1 MIIGVLIAIVETT
14 QEVYVYMISGDRCE
28 GMVSIDSV
36 TFRWSVVTVSI
47 CAHKGHDISL

>member
-1 MIIGVLIAIVETT
+1 VIIGVLIAIVETT

-47 CAHKGHDISL
+47 CDHKGHDISL